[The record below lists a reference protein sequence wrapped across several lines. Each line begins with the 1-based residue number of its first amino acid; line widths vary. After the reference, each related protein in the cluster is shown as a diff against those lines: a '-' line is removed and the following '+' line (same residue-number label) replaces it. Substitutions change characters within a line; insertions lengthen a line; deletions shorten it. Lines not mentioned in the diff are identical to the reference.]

1 MRWQSIPRGTAI
13 KIYKHYFADFGWF
26 KIDRPSETFSL
37 VLFGYSPDDVEG
49 FIAASNKSASPPS
62 KEFETESRK
71 RLESL
76 GKKYEEFNEDFIC

>member
-1 MRWQSIPRGTAI
+1 M
-13 KIYKHYFADFGWF
+13 KI
-26 KIDRPSETFSL
+26 FSL

-62 KEFETESRK
+62 KELETESRK

-76 GKKYEEFNEDFIC
+76 GRKYEEFNEDFIC